1 MLIPPLIIIE
11 IISHIA
17 KIFSLS
23 IRLFANIMAG
33 HILLHILTGF
43 ILQLSKIN
51 LILGIFPFLIVWI
64 IIFLEF
70 GITFLQAYVFI
81 VLLTIYF
88 EENLGLSK
96 KTYALIKN
104 MNGLKSNYFFIN
116 KSFYNE
122 YFFIQQRNN
131 NKKLL
136 LTKFINI

>member
-1 MLIPPLIIIE
+1 MLIPPLVVIE

-51 LILGIFPFLIVWI
+51 LVLGFFPFAIVWI

-96 KTYALIKN
+96 KTYAAIKN
-104 MNGLKSNYFFIN
+104 INRLKSNYFIIN
-116 KSFYNE
+116 TKFYNE
-122 YFFIQQRNN
+122 MFFFFNLKKKNFLMRNK
-131 NKKLL
+131 NKL
-136 LTKFINI
+136 

>member
-51 LILGIFPFLIVWI
+51 LVLGIFPFLIVWI

-96 KTYALIKN
+96 KTYSIIKN

-116 KSFYNE
+116 KVFYNE
-122 YFFIQQRNN
+122 YFFISKINN
-131 NKKLL
+131 RKRLL
-136 LTKFINI
+136 LDYS

>member
-1 MLIPPLIIIE
+1 
-11 IISHIA
+11 
-17 KIFSLS
+17 
-23 IRLFANIMAG
+23 MAG

-51 LILGIFPFLIVWI
+51 LVLGFFPFVIVWI

-96 KTYALIKN
+96 KTYLLIKKI
-104 MNGLKSNYFFIN
+104 NGLKSNYFVIN
-116 KSFYNE
+116 TNFYNE
-122 YFFIQQRNN
+122 VFFFLNLKK
-131 NKKLL
+131 KKLL
-136 LTKFINI
+136 NINI

>member
-1 MLIPPLIIIE
+1 MLIPPLVVIE

-51 LILGIFPFLIVWI
+51 LILGFFPFAIVWI

-96 KTYALIKN
+96 KTYAAIKN
-104 MNGLKSNYFFIN
+104 INRLKSNYFIIN
-116 KSFYNE
+116 TKFYNE
-122 YFFIQQRNN
+122 MFFFFNLKK
-131 NKKLL
+131 KKL
-136 LTKFINI
+136 FNA

>member
-1 MLIPPLIIIE
+1 
-11 IISHIA
+11 
-17 KIFSLS
+17 
-23 IRLFANIMAG
+23 MAG

-51 LILGIFPFLIVWI
+51 LILGFFPFVIVWI

-96 KTYALIKN
+96 QTYSIIKRLN
-104 MNGLKSNYFFIN
+104 KLRSNYFIIN
-116 KSFYNE
+116 TNFYNE
-122 YFFIQQRNN
+122 VFFLLSL
-131 NKKLL
+131 KKR
-136 LTKFINI
+136 KIFNIPSITFKI

>member
-1 MLIPPLIIIE
+1 
-11 IISHIA
+11 
-17 KIFSLS
+17 
-23 IRLFANIMAG
+23 MAG

-51 LILGIFPFLIVWI
+51 LVLGFFPFAIVWI

-96 KTYALIKN
+96 KTYALIKSI
-104 MNGLKSNYFFIN
+104 NGLKSNNFIIN
-116 KSFYNE
+116 TAFYNE
-122 YFFIQQRNN
+122 VFFFLNLKKKKLYNLKFLNYENN
-131 NKKLL
+131 N
-136 LTKFINI
+136 N

>member
-1 MLIPPLIIIE
+1 
-11 IISHIA
+11 
-17 KIFSLS
+17 
-23 IRLFANIMAG
+23 MAG

-51 LILGIFPFLIVWI
+51 LILGFFPFAIVWI

-96 KTYALIKN
+96 KTYAAIKN
-104 MNGLKSNYFFIN
+104 INRLKSNYFIIN
-116 KSFYNE
+116 TKFYNE
-122 YFFIQQRNN
+122 MFFFFNLKK
-131 NKKLL
+131 KKL
-136 LTKFINI
+136 FNA

>member
-1 MLIPPLIIIE
+1 
-11 IISHIA
+11 
-17 KIFSLS
+17 
-23 IRLFANIMAG
+23 MAG

-51 LILGIFPFLIVWI
+51 LVLGIFPFVIVWI

-96 KTYALIKN
+96 KTYSLIN
-104 MNGLKSNYFFIN
+104 TMNDKRKPITGITIRGSYKGIN
-116 KSFYNE
+116 SKFNINTNFYNE
-122 YFFIQQRNN
+122 VFFFLNFKK
-131 NKKLL
+131 KKLFNGPL
-136 LTKFINI
+136 S

>member
-1 MLIPPLIIIE
+1 MLIPPLVVIE

-51 LILGIFPFLIVWI
+51 LILGFFPFAIVWI

-96 KTYALIKN
+96 KTYAAIKN
-104 MNGLKSNYFFIN
+104 INRLKSNYFIIN
-116 KSFYNE
+116 TKFYNE
-122 YFFIQQRNN
+122 MFFFFQF
-131 NKKLL
+131 KKKK
-136 LTKFINI
+136 TF

>member
-1 MLIPPLIIIE
+1 
-11 IISHIA
+11 
-17 KIFSLS
+17 
-23 IRLFANIMAG
+23 MAG

-51 LILGIFPFLIVWI
+51 LILGFFPFVIVWI

-96 KTYALIKN
+96 QTYLAIKN
-104 MNGLKSNYFFIN
+104 INGLKSNYFFIN
-116 KSFYNE
+116 TN
-122 YFFIQQRNN
+122 FF
-131 NKKLL
+131 
-136 LTKFINI
+136 

>member
-1 MLIPPLIIIE
+1 
-11 IISHIA
+11 
-17 KIFSLS
+17 
-23 IRLFANIMAG
+23 MAG

-51 LILGIFPFLIVWI
+51 LVLGIFPFVIVWI

-96 KTYALIKN
+96 KTYSKISS
-104 MNGLKSNYFFIN
+104 MNDKRNPITRITRRNYKGIN
-116 KSFYNE
+116 SKFNINTNFYNE
-122 YFFIQQRNN
+122 VFFFLNLKK
-131 NKKLL
+131 KKL
-136 LTKFINI
+136 FNSIN

>member
-1 MLIPPLIIIE
+1 MLIPPLVVIE

-51 LILGIFPFLIVWI
+51 LILGFFPFAIVWI

-96 KTYALIKN
+96 KTYAAIKN
-104 MNGLKSNYFFIN
+104 INRLKSNYFIIN
-116 KSFYNE
+116 TKFYNE
-122 YFFIQQRNN
+122 MFFFFNLKKKNFLMR
-131 NKKLL
+131 NKKKL
-136 LTKFINI
+136 

>member
-1 MLIPPLIIIE
+1 
-11 IISHIA
+11 
-17 KIFSLS
+17 
-23 IRLFANIMAG
+23 MAG

-96 KTYALIKN
+96 KTYTLIKTI
-104 MNGLKSNYFFIN
+104 NGLKSNYFFIN

-136 LTKFINI
+136 LVKPLSI

>member
-1 MLIPPLIIIE
+1 
-11 IISHIA
+11 
-17 KIFSLS
+17 
-23 IRLFANIMAG
+23 MAG

-51 LILGIFPFLIVWI
+51 LVLGFFPFVIVWI

-96 KTYALIKN
+96 KTYLLIKKIKWF
-104 MNGLKSNYFFIN
+104 KSNYFIIN
-116 KSFYNE
+116 TNFYNE
-122 YFFIQQRNN
+122 VFFFLNLKK
-131 NKKLL
+131 KKL
-136 LTKFINI
+136 FNINI

>member
-1 MLIPPLIIIE
+1 VPTVLIPPLIVIE

-51 LILGIFPFLIVWI
+51 LVLGFFPFVIVWI

-96 KTYALIKN
+96 QTYSLIKN
-104 MNGLKSNYFFIN
+104 MNGLKSNYFIIN
-116 KSFYNE
+116 TNFYNE
-122 YFFIQQRNN
+122 VFFFLNLKK
-131 NKKLL
+131 KKL
-136 LTKFINI
+136 FN